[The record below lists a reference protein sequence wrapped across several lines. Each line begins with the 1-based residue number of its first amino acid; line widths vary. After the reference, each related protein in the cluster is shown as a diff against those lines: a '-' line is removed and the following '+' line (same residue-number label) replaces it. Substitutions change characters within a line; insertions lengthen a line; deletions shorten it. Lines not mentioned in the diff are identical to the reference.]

1 MCDWWVKFL
10 NLNITI
16 CTTSSANTNRKKK
29 KKKVSFFIAPRLELK
44 KKKKKK
50 VKQSPH
56 GARVKDVH
64 YLTTLQSALSA
75 ASSNNAIIPD
85 QPVLHG

>member
-29 KKKVSFFIAPRLELK
+29 QKTVSFFIAPRLEL

>member
-44 KKKKKK
+44 KKKKK